1 MIKKTVTSAAGLIG
15 GLICGLFGGW
25 NGNMTTLVVFM
36 AIDWLSG
43 MICAGVFKASRKT
56 ESGGLSSKV
65 GFIGLAKKCMMMLFV
80 LVGARLDLIFGMT
93 YIRDSV
99 CIAFT
104 ANELLSVIENAGYM
118 GLPVPEVVK
127 NAVDVLRSKEKK
139 K

>member
-1 MIKKTVTSAAGLIG
+1 
-15 GLICGLFGGW
+15 
-25 NGNMTTLVVFM
+25 MTTLVIFM

-80 LVGARLDLIFGMT
+80 LVGARLDVVFGMT

-99 CIAFT
+99 CIAFV
-104 ANELLSVIENAGYM
+104 ANELLSIVENAGYM
-118 GLPVPEVVK
+118 GLPVPEAIK
-127 NAVDVLRSKEKK
+127 NAVDVLKK
-139 K
+139 QRK